1 MLVYQRV
8 TSFCFKTPYLL
19 TLREL
24 PVSPTKD
31 LYIRI
36 WGWCKYIILR
46 RLVGWSGRV
55 KVGWLGGGRKF
66 IRWVFTQKDPMFLKK
81 NPYQN
86 LGFRTLKL
94 NREFFRGIF
103 LKPLTSHVFKHS
115 KKFWNFF
122 LNFGNS
128 EVFFCMTFG
137 KIFFSEGDGIPWH
150 SQVTFSP

>member
-55 KVGWLGGGRKF
+55 KVGWLGGEE
-66 IRWVFTQKDPMFLKK
+66 V
-81 NPYQN
+81 Y
-86 LGFRTLKL
+86 
-94 NREFFRGIF
+94 
-103 LKPLTSHVFKHS
+103 PLSFHPKGSDVFK
-115 KKFWNFF
+115 KKSIPKSWIS
-122 LNFGNS
+122 NS
-128 EVFFCMTFG
+128 QT
-137 KIFFSEGDGIPWH
+137 
-150 SQVTFSP
+150 